1 MMKKSVINRRQFVQR
16 SGMAATAT
24 LAATAAPGILRGK
37 EGADEFD
44 PVRVAQIGI
53 GTRGLN
59 LIRVAG
65 SKKSCTVRAICDVYK
80 PHLERGIPLCGNPD
94 VKTFTDYR
102 EMLNDPK
109 IEAVIIVT
117 PDHWHE
123 KMLLDC
129 VAAGKDVYCEKGWTM
144 SIAAAKRMR
153 QAIKDA
159 GAVMQLG
166 HQGRQLAA
174 ADEGARMINEG
185 EIGEVTLVNTGR
197 FFNGSAERPPW
208 RWYGNYSNYERPDP
222 NQVIRDLDW
231 EAWLGNCPQIDF
243 NERHFWHWRCYWPYG
258 TGQCG
263 DLLSH
268 ELDQVQAVL
277 KYGIPDSCVTQGRVN
292 FWKDDREV
300 PDTWH
305 STYVFEDE
313 DCMVTYEGSQ
323 CSRRGQSPEYIGTK
337 GRLIYNSIGQ
347 NASQFEIYPDQSAHR
362 LFRHKRVEPSY
373 FFAPGKE
380 HRRPDHMQDF
390 FNCVRTRKK
399 PRCNED
405 EAFIET
411 ATMLMALESYRQNRQ
426 VRWDPEKEDI
436 I

>member
-1 MMKKSVINRRQFVQR
+1 
-16 SGMAATAT
+16 MA
-24 LAATAAPGILRGK
+24 LVWQLLQLR
-37 EGADEFD
+37 AS
-44 PVRVAQIGI
+44 R
-53 GTRGLN
+53 
-59 LIRVAG
+59 
-65 SKKSCTVRAICDVYK
+65 
-80 PHLERGIPLCGNPD
+80 
-94 VKTFTDYR
+94 
-102 EMLNDPK
+102 
-109 IEAVIIVT
+109 
-117 PDHWHE
+117 
-123 KMLLDC
+123 
-129 VAAGKDVYCEKGWTM
+129 
-144 SIAAAKRMR
+144 
-153 QAIKDA
+153 
-159 GAVMQLG
+159 
-166 HQGRQLAA
+166 
-174 ADEGARMINEG
+174 
-185 EIGEVTLVNTGR
+185 
-197 FFNGSAERPPW
+197 
-208 RWYGNYSNYERPDP
+208 P